1 MSNDLHT
8 PMPSRRPYWLLVIA
22 GLIMAAGII
31 AQSYGGR
38 VQLRDD
44 AVQGCLRSQLDRRG
58 LASLNKDVAKF
69 AGDASVARRA
79 DGNQTTANSYLAIAL
94 RANGRTAELSAR
106 LPPRLECESAYPHPS
121 LLPWA
126 G

>member
-1 MSNDLHT
+1 MIRKRSL
-8 PMPSRRPYWLLVIA
+8 WLLVLA
-22 GLIMAAGII
+22 GVVLACAIV

-38 VQLRDD
+38 VKLRND
-44 AVQGCLRSQLDRRG
+44 AVRGCERSQLDRRG
-58 LASLNKDVAKF
+58 LAALNTDVSSF

-79 DGNQTTANSYLAIAL
+79 DGNT
-94 RANGRTAELSAR
+94 RTADRYLRIARRADDRTIELAAR
-106 LPPRLECESAYPHPS
+106 LPPRLECQQAYPYPS